1 MSLKHHG
8 IGGGTVTTYAAF
20 DRYGLV
26 PEKKPDSL
34 RSSEQEPKKGS
45 NLLQLSITPFNLEIR
60 DDWRVYLPRDGKEYS
75 LQKRIYG
82 RWIEQRTAKNAE
94 DLIHGVRLKVG
105 RISGFAESLLE
116 ELPPLGVETNP
127 T

>member
-1 MSLKHHG
+1 MSIKHHG

-45 NLLQLSITPFNLEIR
+45 NLLQLSTTPFNLEIR
-60 DDWRVYLPRDGKEYS
+60 DDWRVTSRETGKSTAFRNEYTEDGLNSGQPRTPKTSFMG
-75 LQKRIYG
+75 
-82 RWIEQRTAKNAE
+82 
-94 DLIHGVRLKVG
+94 
-105 RISGFAESLLE
+105 SG
-116 ELPPLGVETNP
+116 
-127 T
+127 